1 MATMTAPTGTGYTQT
16 PEEQAREAGLWRA
29 LRAYIAEKRV
39 LRGWTFELHGRIVE
53 LKGDKD
59 NPGQPRRIP
68 NTYPGAKTAER
79 LVLLAVAEVTEPGL
93 HGLEFVRNIGFTF
106 FDGGA
111 NGGNKGGMYLLHQAV
126 LQEEP
131 PRELIDG
138 GGSFDPDIYC
148 KRPVLLSLKYN
159 GDTAPGTPY
168 YGKRDNLDVGL
179 AGFKPD
185 PEAFIETMPSGS
197 VVTTSGLPQAAP
209 QQEPMKIGDGTDQR
223 ATERQVKFIYA
234 IAREAG
240 MDENA
245 VNDWSLELYSQEVD
259 QLNRRD
265 AATLIEALQR
275 KRNDLPSASPVAAP
289 TRPAPPAR
297 PLPPTVA
304 AGPPTITDD
313 QMQRVRDH
321 FKAEGWGEGAEIAAW
336 CAANYDGRGLAQIK
350 AEEWDGLVETLG
362 MAPF

>member
-1 MATMTAPTGTGYTQT
+1 MATMTAPTGSGYTQT
-16 PEEQAREAGLWRA
+16 PEEVAREAAAWRA
-29 LRAYIAEKRV
+29 LRAYIAERRV
-39 LRGWTFELHGRIVE
+39 LRGWTFEVHGRIVE
-53 LKGDKD
+53 LKGDRD

-93 HGLEFVRNIGFTF
+93 QGLEFVRNIGFTF

-131 PRELIDG
+131 PRDLIDG

-159 GDTAPGTPY
+159 GDTLPGTTY

-185 PEAFIETMPSGS
+185 PEAFVEVMPSGS
-197 VVTTSGLPQAAP
+197 VVTTSGLPAAP
-209 QQEPMKIGDGTDQR
+209 
-223 ATERQVKFIYA
+223 
-234 IAREAG
+234 
-240 MDENA
+240 
-245 VNDWSLELYSQEVD
+245 
-259 QLNRRD
+259 
-265 AATLIEALQR
+265 
-275 KRNDLPSASPVAAP
+275 VAP
-289 TRPAPPAR
+289 QRPAPPAR
-297 PLPPTVA
+297 PQPPA
-304 AGPPTITDD
+304 AQAGPPTLTDD
-313 QMQRVRDH
+313 QMQRVREH
-321 FKAEGWGEGAEIAAW
+321 FQAEGWGAGAEIAAW
-336 CAANYDGRGLAQIK
+336 CAANYDGRGLAQIR
-350 AEEWDGLVETLG
+350 ADEWDGLVETLG